1 MLKSTFATFFRS
13 VPVYMSLLLIVLST
27 AVWNDTQSIANA
39 QTFDISKALSNDD
52 DFLPVNRAF
61 RFSYEQQ
68 DDTLFLRFE
77 IEEGYYLYQHRFS
90 YRPESI
96 IYGLHPLPTAQEH
109 YDEFFGE
116 SFIYRDALE
125 IGVDLAPLQG
135 GETLLFTFQGCA
147 DAGLCYAPT
156 QHEILLV
163 ATAGAGAVGEGSFE
177 LADYSESTR
186 GPLSDV
192 LASDNIPWVMLV
204 FLVLGLGLAF
214 TPCVFPMYPIIAGI
228 IGGQHGK
235 LTTTRGFTL
244 SFLYVQGMAL
254 TYTGLGILVA
264 LAGMQ
269 YQAYLQHPAILV
281 TLAVVFVVLA
291 AGMFGAYTLQLPSAW
306 QNKLN
311 AISQNQRAGAYS
323 GVFLMGALS
332 GLIASPCTTAPLSG
346 VLLFIAQSGDV
357 VSGGLIL
364 YALSIGMGIPLMIIG
379 ASGGKL
385 LPKAGP
391 WMNSVKLVFGL
402 LLLAVALFMLERLLP
417 MLVAAILWLGFV
429 TASVGLI
436 IGSFWPQIK
445 ARGRVILVMLMT
457 VVFVAAIFWQK
468 PFIQASFHKALAFEQ
483 VTGVTDMENRLA
495 DAAGQWVMLDLY
507 ADWCVACKEFEAYTF
522 TDPYVQSLL
531 DEVVV
536 LQSDVTA
543 SNAVNTELLSQYQV
557 VGLPTIMFFDPNGRE
572 VREARVTGFMH
583 AKDFATHLE
592 SVMSR

>member
-1 MLKSTFATFFRS
+1 MLKSAVTLLRAFAVHLSF
-13 VPVYMSLLLIVLST
+13 LIVILSGALFSGSST
-27 AVWNDTQSIANA
+27 MAYA
-39 QTFDISKALSNDD
+39 QTFNINDAMSNDS

-61 RFSYEQQ
+61 QFSYEQQ
-68 DDTLFLRFE
+68 DNELHLRFE

-90 YRPESI
+90 YQPESL
-96 IYGLHPLPTAQEH
+96 IYGLQPLPTALEH

-116 SFIYRDALE
+116 TFIYREALE
-125 IGVDLAPLQG
+125 IVVELAPLQG
-135 GETLLFTFQGCA
+135 GETLTFTFQGCA

-156 QHEILLV
+156 QHEIPLT
-163 ATAGAGAVGEGSFE
+163 ATSGAGAAGEGSLE
-177 LADYSESTR
+177 LADFSESTG

-228 IGGQHGK
+228 IGGQQGT
-235 LTTTRGFTL
+235 LTTTRGFLL
-244 SFLYVQGMAL
+244 SFVYVQGMAL
-254 TYTGLGILVA
+254 TYTALGILVA

-269 YQAYLQHPAILV
+269 YQAYLQHPAVLI
-281 TLAVVFVVLA
+281 TLALLFVVLA

-311 AISQNQRAGAYS
+311 ALSQNQRGGAYS

-391 WMNSVKLVFGL
+391 WMNSVKIIFGL

-417 MLVAAILWLGFV
+417 MLVAAILWLVFITV
-429 TASVGLI
+429 SVALI
-436 IGSFWPQIK
+436 VRSFWPQIK
-445 ARGRVILVMLMT
+445 TRGRIILLTIMT
-457 VVFVAAIFWQK
+457 VVVVAGVAWQK
-468 PFIQASFHKALAFEQ
+468 PFIQASFLDELEFEQ
-483 VTGVTDMENRLA
+483 VTGLSEMADSLA
-495 DAAGQWVMLDLY
+495 TAQGQWVMLDLY

-531 DEVVV
+531 DDVVV
-536 LQSDVTA
+536 LQSDVTTT
-543 SNAVNTELLSQYQV
+543 NAANTELLTHYRV
-557 VGLPTIMFFDPNGRE
+557 VGLPTILFFDTEGNE
-572 VREARVTGFMH
+572 VSAARVTGFMN
-583 AKDFATHLE
+583 AKDFAAHLE
-592 SVMSR
+592 NLMNR